1 MAPQVQITTQRFLL
15 RELTVAD
22 VSERYRAWLLEPDV
36 RKNISALT
44 DSLSELT
51 RYVADRTQRA
61 DVLFLGI
68 FDLLSGLHI
77 GNLKYEPVNSEL
89 GYAIVGVLIGD
100 VEYRGRGVAQE
111 VLLASTAWLKAN
123 RRINQFLLGVWR
135 ANLAA
140 VRAYEKAGFEIGES
154 ALLPDR
160 PPEAPVM
167 ILNL

>member
-1 MAPQVQITTQRFLL
+1 MESQVRIFTQRFLL

-22 VSERYRAWLLEPDV
+22 ASERYRDWLLEPEAQ
-36 RKNISALT
+36 KNISATT
-44 DSLSELT
+44 DSLPELV
-51 RYVADRTQRA
+51 RYIADRTQRA

-89 GYAIVGVLIGD
+89 GYAIVGVLIGE
-100 VEYRGRGVAQE
+100 VEYRGRGVATE
-111 VLLASTAWLKAN
+111 VLLASTAWLKVN
-123 RRINQFLLGVWR
+123 RRINQFLLGVWK

-140 VRAYEKAGFEIGES
+140 VRAYEKAGFKFAES
-154 ALLPDR
+154 PLAPNR

>member
-1 MAPQVQITTQRFLL
+1 MEPQVRIFTQRFLL

-22 VSERYRAWLLEPDV
+22 VSERYRDWLLGPEAQ
-36 RKNISALT
+36 KNISATT
-44 DSLSELT
+44 DSLPELV
-51 RYVADRTQRA
+51 RYVADRTQRT

-89 GYAIVGVLIGD
+89 GYAIVGVLIGE
-100 VEYRGRGVAQE
+100 VEYRGRGVATE

-123 RRINQFLLGVWR
+123 RRINQFLLGVWK

-140 VRAYEKAGFEIGES
+140 VRAYEKAGFKFTES
-154 ALLPDR
+154 ALLPNR
-160 PPEAPVM
+160 PPEGPVM